1 MKSLINQ
8 FCEGIIGIECGGG
21 GADTGFIFHATG
33 PIPIAVN
40 SEQSNII
47 LHSQTKEDIEE

>member
-21 GADTGFIFHATG
+21 GADAGFVFYATG